1 MQNLERKYNFE
12 FTLEELQ
19 DIVVFLQEYETAQ
32 AKMAA
37 SLKNGDILILQ
48 MKRNMMDAMSIRE
61 TLINQYNQQHN
72 QQQNEI

>member
-1 MQNLERKYNFE
+1 MQNLEKKYNFE
-12 FTLEELQ
+12 LTLEELQ

-37 SLKNGDILILQ
+37 SIKNGDILILQ
-48 MKRNMMDAMSIRE
+48 MKRNIMDAMSIRE
-61 TLINQYNQQHN
+61 KLINQYNQQHN

>member
-1 MQNLERKYNFE
+1 MQNIEIKYNFE
-12 FTLEELQ
+12 LTLEELQ

-48 MKRNMMDAMSIRE
+48 IKRNMMDAMSIRE